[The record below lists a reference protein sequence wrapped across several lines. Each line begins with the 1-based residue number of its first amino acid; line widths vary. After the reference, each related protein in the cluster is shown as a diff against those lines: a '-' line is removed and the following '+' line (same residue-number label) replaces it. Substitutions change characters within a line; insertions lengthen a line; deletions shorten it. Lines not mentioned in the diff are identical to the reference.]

1 MGLSTKVKGIIGTIG
16 MLSALS
22 AGAALANEKLT
33 FLEYT
38 LEADIELVQPVI
50 SANIMDN
57 EGNELIVV
65 GIDEAF
71 QRWLYVY
78 GFKED
83 KLSLLDKQP
92 VDPSWFRYDVYQP
105 EEESEKVQLQ
115 KLYFLSAESVWQYQ
129 PGHPVLATVSEAS
142 TQGQISQVAAIS
154 SITLTPKADYISRG
168 NFVKDINNDG
178 IADIFLSDFKSL
190 HLLLANNH
198 AVSELQTFTVQSLP
212 LLPNIELTDTGAEY
226 SQPELYFTD
235 ANFDNR
241 DDIIKVGEGLLE
253 VYFQKDNGQFMPSAT
268 FIPVSQPISGV
279 DWWKKRDAYGRQL
292 DQSDLMYRKVEKIAD
307 INADGITDLVLRYT
321 KSSGVFDRSNDYEV
335 YLGSNKDN
343 ALSFGRKPSSVIRA
357 DGTLTGLN
365 FVDLDKNGRL
375 DAVVS
380 GFDIGVSQIVGALLS
395 GSIDQDVYVFKMDN
409 AFQFPKQAN
418 VTKEVELS
426 FSLTSGQT
434 GEPVITLGDL
444 NGDGYKE
451 LLLSDTEK
459 RLKIFQGQ
467 SGQSPFAKSSDE
479 LAFTLPTEGSMVSVT
494 DINHDGKDDLVVHY
508 GRQDAKDLQ
517 RKVIVFIAQ

>member
-1 MGLSTKVKGIIGTIG
+1 MRLPTMVKGIIGSTVV
-16 MLSALS
+16 LSALS
-22 AGAALANEKLT
+22 AGVAVANEKLT

-57 EGNELIVV
+57 EGNELVV
-65 GIDEAF
+65 IGVDEKY

-92 VDPSWFRYDVYQP
+92 IEPSLFRYDVYQP
-105 EEESEKVQLQ
+105 EEESEKLQLQ
-115 KLYFLSAESVWQYQ
+115 KLYFLSADSLWQYQ
-129 PGHPVLATVSEAS
+129 PGHPVLAAISEAS
-142 TQGQISQVAAIS
+142 TQGQINQVAPIS

-168 NFVKDINNDG
+168 DFVKDINNDG
-178 IADIFLSDFKSL
+178 IADIVLSDFKTL
-190 HLLLANNH
+190 HLLLANNNP
-198 AVSELQTFTVQSLP
+198 VSDLQTFTLQSLP
-212 LLPNIELTDTGAEY
+212 LLPNIELTDSGAEY
-226 SQPELYFTD
+226 SQPELYFSD

-253 VYFQKDNGQFMPSAT
+253 VYFQKDNGQFTPSAT
-268 FIPVSQPISGV
+268 FISVSQPISGV

-292 DQSDLMYRKVEKIAD
+292 DQSDLLYRKVEKIAD
-307 INADGITDLVLRYT
+307 INADGITDLVIRYT

-335 YLGSNKDN
+335 YLGSNKN
-343 ALSFGRKPSSVIRA
+343 NVLSFGRKPSSVIRA
-357 DGTLTGLN
+357 DGTLTGLS
-365 FVDLDKNGRL
+365 FVDLNKDNQFEV
-375 DAVVS
+375 VVS
-380 GFDIGVSQIVGALLS
+380 GFDIGVSQVVGALLS

-444 NGDGYKE
+444 NGDGFKE

-467 SGQSPFAKSSDE
+467 SGDSPFARSSDE

-494 DINHDGKDDLVVHY
+494 DINHDGKEDLVVHY
-508 GRQDAKDLQ
+508 GRQDAKEMQ
-517 RKVIVFIAQ
+517 RKVIVFVAQ

>member
-1 MGLSTKVKGIIGTIG
+1 MRLPTMVKGIIGSTVV
-16 MLSALS
+16 LSALS
-22 AGAALANEKLT
+22 AGVAVANEKLT

-57 EGNELIVV
+57 EGNELVV
-65 GIDEAF
+65 IGVDEKY

-92 VDPSWFRYDVYQP
+92 IEPSLFRYDVYQP
-105 EEESEKVQLQ
+105 EEESEKLQLQ
-115 KLYFLSAESVWQYQ
+115 KLYFLSADSLWQYQ
-129 PGHPVLATVSEAS
+129 PGHPVLAAISEAS
-142 TQGQISQVAAIS
+142 TQGQINQVAPIS

-168 NFVKDINNDG
+168 DFVKDINNDG
-178 IADIFLSDFKSL
+178 IADIVLSDFKTL
-190 HLLLANNH
+190 HLLLANNNP
-198 AVSELQTFTVQSLP
+198 VSDLQTFTLQSLP
-212 LLPNIELTDTGAEY
+212 LLPNIELTDSGAEY
-226 SQPELYFTD
+226 SQPELYFSD

-253 VYFQKDNGQFMPSAT
+253 VYFQKDNGQFTPSAT
-268 FIPVSQPISGV
+268 FISVSQPISGV

-292 DQSDLMYRKVEKIAD
+292 DQSDLLYRKVEKIAD
-307 INADGITDLVLRYT
+307 INADGITDLVIRYT

-335 YLGSNKDN
+335 YLGSNKN
-343 ALSFGRKPSSVIRA
+343 NVLSFGRKPSSVIRA
-357 DGTLTGLN
+357 DGTLTGLS
-365 FVDLDKNGRL
+365 FVDLNKDNQFEV
-375 DAVVS
+375 VVS
-380 GFDIGVSQIVGALLS
+380 GFDIGVSQVVGALLS
-395 GSIDQDVYVFKMDN
+395 GSIDQDVYVFKMDD

-418 VTKEVELS
+418 VTKQVELS

-444 NGDGYKE
+444 NGDGFKE

-467 SGQSPFAKSSDE
+467 SGDSPFARSSDE

-494 DINHDGKDDLVVHY
+494 DINHDGKEDLVVHY
-508 GRQDAKDLQ
+508 GRQDAKEMQ
-517 RKVIVFIAQ
+517 RKVIVFVAQ

>member
-1 MGLSTKVKGIIGTIG
+1 MRLPTMVKGIIGSTVV
-16 MLSALS
+16 LSALS
-22 AGAALANEKLT
+22 AGVAVANEKLT

-57 EGNELIVV
+57 EGNELVV
-65 GIDEAF
+65 IGVDEKY

-92 VDPSWFRYDVYQP
+92 IDPSLFRYDVYQP
-105 EEESEKVQLQ
+105 EEESEKLQLQ
-115 KLYFLSAESVWQYQ
+115 KLYFLSADSLWQYQ
-129 PGHPVLATVSEAS
+129 PGHPVLAAISEAS
-142 TQGQISQVAAIS
+142 TQGQINQVAPIS

-168 NFVKDINNDG
+168 DFVKDINNDG
-178 IADIFLSDFKSL
+178 IADIVLSDFKTL
-190 HLLLANNH
+190 HLLLANNNP
-198 AVSELQTFTVQSLP
+198 VSDLQTFTLQSLP

-226 SQPELYFTD
+226 SQPELYFSD

-253 VYFQKDNGQFMPSAT
+253 VYFQKDNGQFTPSAT
-268 FIPVSQPISGV
+268 FISVSQPISGV

-292 DQSDLMYRKVEKIAD
+292 DQSDLLYRKVEKIAD
-307 INADGITDLVLRYT
+307 INADGITDLVIRYT

-335 YLGSNKDN
+335 YLGSNKN
-343 ALSFGRKPSSVIRA
+343 NVLSFGRKPSSVIRA
-357 DGTLTGLN
+357 DGTLTGLS
-365 FVDLDKNGRL
+365 FVDLNKDNQFEV
-375 DAVVS
+375 VVS
-380 GFDIGVSQIVGALLS
+380 GFDIGVSQVVGALLS
-395 GSIDQDVYVFKMDN
+395 GSIDQDVYVFKMDD

-444 NGDGYKE
+444 NGDGFKE

-467 SGQSPFAKSSDE
+467 SGDSPFARSSDE

-494 DINHDGKDDLVVHY
+494 DINHDGKEDLVVHY
-508 GRQDAKDLQ
+508 GRQDAKEMQ
-517 RKVIVFIAQ
+517 RKVIVFVAQ

>member
-1 MGLSTKVKGIIGTIG
+1 MRLPTMVKGIIGSTVV
-16 MLSALS
+16 LSALS
-22 AGAALANEKLT
+22 AGVAVANEKLT

-57 EGNELIVV
+57 EGNELVV
-65 GIDEAF
+65 IGVDEKY

-92 VDPSWFRYDVYQP
+92 IDPSLFRYDVYQP
-105 EEESEKVQLQ
+105 EEESEKLQLQ
-115 KLYFLSAESVWQYQ
+115 KLYFLSADSLWQYQ
-129 PGHPVLATVSEAS
+129 PGHPVLAAISEAS
-142 TQGQISQVAAIS
+142 TQGQINQVAPIS

-168 NFVKDINNDG
+168 DFVKDINNDG
-178 IADIFLSDFKSL
+178 IADIVLSDFKTL
-190 HLLLANNH
+190 HLLLANNNP
-198 AVSELQTFTVQSLP
+198 VSDLQTFTLQSLP

-226 SQPELYFTD
+226 SQPELYFSD

-253 VYFQKDNGQFMPSAT
+253 VYFQKDNGQFTPSAT
-268 FIPVSQPISGV
+268 FISVSQPISGV

-292 DQSDLMYRKVEKIAD
+292 DQSDLLYRKVEKIAD
-307 INADGITDLVLRYT
+307 INADGITDLVIRYT

-335 YLGSNKDN
+335 YLGSNKN
-343 ALSFGRKPSSVIRA
+343 NVLSFGRKPSSVIRA
-357 DGTLTGLN
+357 DGTLTGLS
-365 FVDLDKNGRL
+365 FVDLNKDNQFEV
-375 DAVVS
+375 VVS
-380 GFDIGVSQIVGALLS
+380 GFDIGVSQVVGALLS

-444 NGDGYKE
+444 NGDGFKE

-467 SGQSPFAKSSDE
+467 SGDSPFARSSDE

-494 DINHDGKDDLVVHY
+494 DINHDGKEDLVVHY
-508 GRQDAKDLQ
+508 GRQDAKEMQ
-517 RKVIVFIAQ
+517 RKVIVFVAQ

>member
-1 MGLSTKVKGIIGTIG
+1 MRLPTMVKGIIGSTVL
-16 MLSALS
+16 LSALS
-22 AGAALANEKLT
+22 TGAAVANEKLT

-57 EGNELIVV
+57 EGNELVV
-65 GIDEAF
+65 IGVDEKY

-92 VDPSWFRYDVYQP
+92 IDPSLFRYDVYQP
-105 EEESEKVQLQ
+105 EEESEKLQLQ
-115 KLYFLSAESVWQYQ
+115 KLYFLSADSLWQYQ
-129 PGHPVLATVSEAS
+129 PGHPVLAAISEES
-142 TQGQISQVAAIS
+142 TQGQINKVAPIS

-178 IADIFLSDFKSL
+178 IADIVLSDFKTL
-190 HLLLANNH
+190 HLLLANNNP
-198 AVSELQTFTVQSLP
+198 VSDLQTFTLQSLP

-253 VYFQKDNGQFMPSAT
+253 VYFQKDNGQFTPSAT
-268 FIPVSQPISGV
+268 FISVSQPISGV
-279 DWWKKRDAYGRQL
+279 DWWKRRDAYGRQL
-292 DQSDLMYRKVEKIAD
+292 DQSDLLYRKVEKIAD
-307 INADGITDLVLRYT
+307 INADGITDLVIRYT

-335 YLGSNKDN
+335 YLGSNKN
-343 ALSFGRKPSSVIRA
+343 NVLIFGRKPSSVIRA
-357 DGTLTGLN
+357 DGTLTGLS
-365 FVDLDKNGRL
+365 FVDLNKDNQFEV
-375 DAVVS
+375 VVS
-380 GFDIGVSQIVGALLS
+380 GFDIGVSQVVGALLS

-444 NGDGYKE
+444 NGDGFKE

-467 SGQSPFAKSSDE
+467 SGDSPFARSSDE

-494 DINHDGKDDLVVHY
+494 DINHDGKEDLVVHY
-508 GRQDAKDLQ
+508 GRQDAKEMQ
-517 RKVIVFIAQ
+517 RKVIVFVAQ